1 MEKVWNFDFSCSPR
15 MTLEEPDVVVV
26 IEVVGKEPE
35 HRMGLQWF
43 YKHDNQIGRGATR
56 SGRSVESGDD
66 GSEPDIVIVL
76 RLCFVSTLPGLT
88 T

>member
-1 MEKVWNFDFSCSPR
+1 

-43 YKHDNQIGRGATR
+43 YKHDNQNLT
-56 SGRSVESGDD
+56 
-66 GSEPDIVIVL
+66 PTDIVIVL